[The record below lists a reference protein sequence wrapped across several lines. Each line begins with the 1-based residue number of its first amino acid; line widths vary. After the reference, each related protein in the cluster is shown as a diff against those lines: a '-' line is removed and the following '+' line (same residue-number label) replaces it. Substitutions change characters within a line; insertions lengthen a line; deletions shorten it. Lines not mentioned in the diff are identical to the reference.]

1 MGSIHKELKARQ
13 RAERD
18 SYPENLS
25 LRLHRALSW
34 LDRAE
39 QDDDPDSRFIFL
51 WIARELEGI
60 EADLESDTSKLA
72 RARELHPVLLENCQK
87 QQSLDIDSESVER
100 LKDMTSELDRLAIQ
114 QDAVA
119 TRLQFDLTD
128 DQSATLNCERVIGRS
143 ERLLIKPAEFAIKGA
158 GSVLQMLGQSF
169 AHDAIVSAP
178 QVSSTATVDIALAQ
192 VCRRCPRLA

>member
-25 LRLHRALSW
+25 LRVHRALSW
-34 LDRAE
+34 LDRVE
-39 QDDDPDSRFIFL
+39 QDDDPESRFIFL

-60 EADLESDTSKLA
+60 EADLESDTAKLA
-72 RARELHPVLLENCQK
+72 RARELHSVLLENCQK
-87 QQSLDIDSESVER
+87 LQSLDIGPEAVER

-128 DQSATLNCERVIGRS
+128 DQSVPLSCERVVGWG
-143 ERLLIKPAEFAIKGA
+143 ERLLIKPAELVINGA
-158 GSVLQMLGQSF
+158 GSVLQIPRQRF
-169 AHDAIVSAP
+169 AHDAVVSAP
-178 QVSSTATVDIALAQ
+178 RVSSTAIVDIALAQ